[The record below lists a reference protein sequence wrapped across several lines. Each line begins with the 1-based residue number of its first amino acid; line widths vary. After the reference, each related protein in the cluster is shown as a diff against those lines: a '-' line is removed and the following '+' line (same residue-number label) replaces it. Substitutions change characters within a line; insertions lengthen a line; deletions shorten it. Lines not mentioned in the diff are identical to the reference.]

1 MLLVGL
7 MNWIG
12 HSPPE
17 ANDLCCLGTIQ
28 QAQIHLRSIL
38 ETGGEILGHRSLAL
52 DRIEPDLF
60 LTESPGKGCLLMK
73 GYDILR
79 AAMPEEQATLPVFTT
94 WGYLVIQRRAQAL
107 ADSAA

>member
-12 HSPPE
+12 NSPPE
-17 ANDLCCLGTIQ
+17 ADDLCGLGTIQ

-38 ETGGEILGHRSLAL
+38 ETGGKILGHRSLDA
-52 DRIEPDLF
+52 DQVEPDLF
-60 LTESPGKGCLLMK
+60 LSESPGKSCLLMK

-79 AAMPEEQATLPVFTT
+79 DATQEEQATLPVFTT
-94 WGYLVIQRRAQAL
+94 WGYLIIQHRAQAL
-107 ADSAA
+107 ADRAA